1 MTKNKKKTLL
11 LLDGNAIIHRA
22 YHAIPPLSNDE
33 GVQTN
38 AVYGFVS
45 TLFTVLEKFQPE
57 YIVASFDVPGK
68 NFRHDLFPAYKAKRK
83 ETPEDLV
90 PQFDLVKNVVQ
101 SLGIMIMEKEGFEAD
116 DVIGTI
122 ATHTD
127 DDVDVV
133 IVTGDKDTL
142 QLVNEHVRVFT
153 MSRGLHDMVL
163 YDRAL
168 VKDKMGVT
176 VEQIIDYKGLR
187 GDTSDNI
194 PGVKGIGEKTA
205 VDLLNAYHDLDHVY
219 AHLDEV
225 KVSVRKKLE
234 TDKEQAYLSRVLGTI
249 RTDVPLPVLDLKHT
263 QTAKMTFEQARPI
276 FHKFGFNS
284 LLKRFPKSYGA
295 QENLQS
301 NEEDFAKATIVAESD
316 VAHLC
321 VDLAKKII
329 GIAVDLDATQLYG
342 IAMSDGYDTFYMP
355 YTTKTKNDIKKY
367 LENESAQKVAYDLKT
382 MIHQLS
388 GHGINIQ
395 GIVDDVLLQ
404 AYVVQQ
410 NKKFDIHA
418 LAFDVLGVVTEVKK
432 KTAQMSLMLRDADA
446 QAETVCIQAR
456 HTIQLHVHFCA
467 KIAEIIVTQTEQ
479 ANIKTILHTI
489 EMPLIHVLYGMERR
503 GISLDKTR
511 FGEISHAI
519 NTEIDTLTKTIYE
532 HAGEAF
538 NVNSTQ
544 QLRVI
549 LFEKLH
555 ISTQDIKKTKT
566 GYSTASDELDKIRDV
581 HPIVVAI
588 ERYRE
593 LFKLK
598 TTYVDV
604 LPTLADAQDRIHTTF
619 NQAVATTGRLSSSDP
634 NLQNIPI
641 RTEDGRRLREG
652 FVACDRYQFVSAD
665 YSQIDLRCVAHV
677 SGDPVLIK
685 AFNDGMDIH
694 TYTASQVL
702 GIAPNEITKEQRR
715 SAKELNFG
723 LIYGMGQF
731 GFARAAGID
740 TKEAKK
746 FIAAYFDKFAGVK
759 AYIENTKKDAMKK
772 GYVETL
778 FGRRRY
784 VKEIQSKNF
793 QLRAAGERM
802 AINMPIQGLAAD
814 IMKLAMIAA
823 DRYIAKTYEKDD
835 AYAVLQIHDEII
847 FEVKSELAEK
857 FGDDIKRVMENV
869 CSLKV
874 SLVVDVERGKRW
886 SDL

>member
-1 MTKNKKKTLL
+1 MTQNKKQKLL

-57 YIVASFDVPGK
+57 YIIASFDVTGK

-90 PQFDLVKNVVQ
+90 PQFDLVKDVVRA
-101 SLGIMIMEKEGFEAD
+101 LGITIVEKDGFEAD

-122 ATHTD
+122 ATHMD

-142 QLVNEHVRVFT
+142 QLVNDHVRVFT

-163 YDRAL
+163 YDREL
-168 VKDKMGVT
+168 VKEKMGVT

-187 GDTSDNI
+187 GDASDNI

-219 AHLDEV
+219 AHLDEL
-225 KVSVRKKLE
+225 KESVRKKLE

-249 RTDVPLPVLDLKHT
+249 RIDVPLPILDLSRT
-263 QTAKMTFEQARPI
+263 QTAQMTFDQARPI

-284 LLKRFPKSYGA
+284 LLKRFPKTGNVQ
-295 QENLQS
+295 QEFKNVD
-301 NEEDFAKATIVAESD
+301 EKMMHTVIVAESD
-316 VAHLC
+316 VARVC
-321 VDLAKKII
+321 DELAQKKI
-329 GIAVDLDATQLYG
+329 GIALDLDTSQLYG
-342 IAMSDGYDTFYMP
+342 IAVSDGQNSHYLP
-355 YTTKTKNDIKKY
+355 YTAKTKIHIVKY
-367 LENESAQKVAYDLKT
+367 LVQEDAHKVVYDLKS
-382 MIHQLS
+382 MMHQLYA
-388 GHGINIQ
+388 HGIVIN
-395 GIVDDVLLQ
+395 GVCDDVLLQ

-410 NKKFDIHA
+410 NKKFDIQA

-432 KTAQMSLMLRDADA
+432 KTPQMSLMLRDAEA
-446 QAETVCIQAR
+446 QAEISCTQAHR
-456 HTIQLHVHFCA
+456 TMQLHVHFLA
-467 KIAEIIVTQTEQ
+467 KTSEIITTQSTN
-479 ANIKTILHTI
+479 ANIKTVLYTI
-489 EMPLIHVLYGMERR
+489 EMPLIHVLYAMERR
-503 GISLDKTR
+503 GIALDRVR
-511 FGEISHAI
+511 FGEIAETI
-519 NTEIDTLTKTIYE
+519 DAEIDTLTKTIYK
-532 HAGEAF
+532 HAGEIF
-538 NVNSTQ
+538 NINSTQ

-549 LFEKLH
+549 LFDKLQ

-566 GYSTASDELDKIRDV
+566 GFSTASDELQKIRDV
-581 HPIVVAI
+581 HPIVAAI

-604 LPTLADAQDRIHTTF
+604 LPTLTDMHDRIHTTF

-652 FVACDRYQFVSAD
+652 FVAKQGYTLVSVD

-677 SGDPVLIK
+677 SGDPAMID
-685 AFNDGMDIH
+685 AFRNNMDIH
-694 TYTASQVL
+694 TYTAAHVL
-702 GIAPNEITKEQRR
+702 DIPESEVTKDQRR

-740 TKEAKK
+740 AKQAKE
-746 FIAAYFDKFAGVK
+746 FIATYFEKFAGVK
-759 AYIENTKKDAMKK
+759 KYIDDTKVDAAKN

-823 DRYIAKTYEKDD
+823 DRHINKTYQSNE
-835 AYAVLQIHDEII
+835 AYAVLQVHDEII
-847 FEVKSELAEK
+847 FEVRNEHVEDFSKN
-857 FGDDIKRVMENV
+857 IMRVMERV
-869 CSLKV
+869 CELRV
-874 SLVVDVERGKRW
+874 PLVVDVSHGKRW